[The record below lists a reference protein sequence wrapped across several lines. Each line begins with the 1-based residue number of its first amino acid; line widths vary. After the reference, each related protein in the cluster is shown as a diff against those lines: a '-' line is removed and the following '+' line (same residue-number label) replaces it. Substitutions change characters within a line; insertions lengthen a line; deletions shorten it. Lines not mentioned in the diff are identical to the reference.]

1 MTLTRRQRYSVIVLL
16 VALAAL
22 ALDKLL
28 LSSEPASALAG
39 VRPEG
44 VAAAGT
50 GDDFPSQHEGTPA
63 LAERLLERR
72 TARRTL
78 SGSVPTLNVPVL
90 NVAQPDIFSWDRLAG
105 ADRTT
110 GISAAEELNGRRVHT
125 AGAFQAAHTLN
136 ATLLGPQPMAL
147 IDGRTYRV
155 GEDIDGL
162 VLTAVRAGEAV
173 FVSGDMTVVLS
184 VPSPWNKDE
193 STTP

>member
-1 MTLTRRQRYSVIVLL
+1 MTLSRRQRYSVIVLL

-28 LSSEPASALAG
+28 LSSKPASALAG
-39 VRPEG
+39 VHSEG
-44 VAAAGT
+44 VAAAGAGET
-50 GDDFPSQHEGTPA
+50 FPSQYEGTAA

-72 TARRTL
+72 RARGPL
-78 SGSVPTLNVPVL
+78 SGGVPTLKVPVL
-90 NVAQPDIFSWDRLAG
+90 NAAQPDIFSWDRLSG
-105 ADRTT
+105 ADRTA
-110 GISAAEELNGRRVHT
+110 GIKAARGLNGGRAPTAEEFSAAHQLE
-125 AGAFQAAHTLN
+125 

-155 GEDIDGL
+155 GKIIDGL

-184 VPSPWNKDE
+184 VPSPWDKNE
-193 STTP
+193 SATP